1 MYWILGPTATS
12 GNCARQKSSKG
23 IVLLKEASMAWWKK
37 ALVGSVSWIVLIAG
51 VIGAQM
57 SRRSAPASK

>member
-1 MYWILGPTATS
+1 MYWILGPTAKS

-51 VIGAQM
+51 VIGA
-57 SRRSAPASK
+57 